1 MAKETKTVTELK
13 SLARDIRKLALGMVY
28 RARASHIGGALSMA
42 DMLAVLYGNYL
53 RHNPGNPYDPE
64 RDRFLLS
71 KGHACTTLYAT
82 LALCGYFDRSL
93 LTTYGQDNT
102 PLMAHASTAVP
113 GVEWSTGSLGHA
125 LPVATGIALAGKRQK
140 QSYKTVVMLSDGELD
155 EGSNWEALLLAP
167 QLQLGR
173 LIVLVDYNKIQSLG
187 SVREVID
194 LEPLQEKFE
203 RFGWQTCRFDGHDIE
218 TIQTQ
223 LFSLDLDNCVP
234 KLLLA
239 DTIKGKGVSYME
251 NQLAWHYRSPSK
263 DQFEQAIHELE
274 NSL

>member
-1 MAKETKTVTELK
+1 MVKQTQTVAELK

-42 DMLAVLYGNYL
+42 DLLAVLYGSYL
-53 RHNPGNPYDPE
+53 DHNPGNPFDPE

-71 KGHACTTLYAT
+71 KGHACTTLYAA
-82 LALCGYFDRSL
+82 LALVGYFDRSFL
-93 LTTYGQDNT
+93 ATYGQNNT
-102 PLMAHASTAVP
+102 PLMSHASTAVP

-125 LPVATGIALAGKRQK
+125 LPVATGIALAGQRQK
-140 QSYKTVVMLSDGELD
+140 RSYKTVVILSDGELD

-167 QLQLGR
+167 QLKLGR

-194 LEPLQEKFE
+194 LEPLKEKFE
-203 RFGWQTCRFDGHDIE
+203 QFGWQTFRINGHDLE
-218 TIQTQ
+218 TIQSQ
-223 LFSLDLDNCVP
+223 LFSLDLDNSVP

-263 DQFEQAIHELE
+263 EQFEQAIDELE